1 MSSFSM
7 LLKDELVSLDQ
18 SDSELKAMLMGLLQ
32 VNASINF
39 SSSGLYLDFKS
50 KNEKVAMEVYNL
62 IKKFYQLEPT
72 FLMTKEVRLNKE
84 DIYYT
89 RLEQSAHYVLNDL
102 NIIKAKE
109 SKEYNLKK
117 ELQTE
122 EERLAY
128 LRGAFLACG
137 SVNDPSSNTYHL
149 EIQTFSANV
158 AYILRDLMNSYSLNA
173 KISKN
178 RRGYIVYLKSSEKI
192 GDFIRILGST
202 EGLFKFEDE
211 RIEKDISNSINRV
224 MNCEI
229 ANEKKTQLASKRQ
242 LKEIEVVSSYYG
254 TRLKP
259 TLIEAL
265 TLRLNHPEENL
276 NELASFSQEELGKS
290 ISKSALNHRFRE
302 IHNLYEEILEK
313 RSKNNG

>member
-1 MSSFSM
+1 M

-50 KNEKVAMEVYNL
+50 KNEKVALEVYNL

-84 DIYYT
+84 EVFYT
-89 RLEQSAHYVLNDL
+89 RIEQSAHYILNDL
-102 NIIKAKE
+102 NIIRAKE

-149 EIQTFSANV
+149 EIQTFSSNV

-229 ANEKKTQLASKRQ
+229 ANEKKTQLAAKRQ
-242 LKEIEVVSSYYG
+242 LNEIEVVSSYYG
-254 TRLKP
+254 SKLKP
-259 TLIEAL
+259 TLNEAII
-265 TLRLNHPEENL
+265 LRTNHPEENL
-276 NELASFSQEELGKS
+276 NELANLSSQEVGKS

-302 IHNLYEEILEK
+302 IHTLYEEILEQ

>member
-18 SDSELKAMLMGLLQ
+18 NDKELKAMLMGLLQ

-39 SSSGLYLDFKS
+39 SSSGLYLEFKS
-50 KNEKVAMEVYNL
+50 KNEKVALKVYDL
-62 IKKFYQLEPT
+62 IKKFYDLEPT
-72 FLMTKEVRLNKE
+72 FMVTKEVRLNKE
-84 DIYYT
+84 DIFYT
-89 RLEQSAHYVLNDL
+89 RLEQSAYHILNDL
-102 NIIKAKE
+102 NVIRAKE
-109 SKEYNLKK
+109 DKEYNLKK
-117 ELQTE
+117 ELQTDP
-122 EERLAY
+122 ERLAY
-128 LRGAFLACG
+128 IRGAFLSSG

-158 AYILRDLMNSYSLNA
+158 AYNLRDLMNLYSLNA

-178 RRGYIVYLKSSEKI
+178 RRGYIVYMKNSEKI

-202 EGLFKFEDE
+202 EGLFRFEDE

-229 ANEKKTQLASKRQ
+229 ANEKKTQLAAKRQ
-242 LKEIEVVSSYYG
+242 LEEISVVSSYYG
-254 TRLKP
+254 ERLKS
-259 TLIEAL
+259 TLKEAI
-265 TLRLNHPEENL
+265 TLRLNHKEENL
-276 NELASFSQEELGKS
+276 NELSSLSFKELGKT

-302 IHNLYEEILEK
+302 IHTLYEEVLE
-313 RSKNNG
+313 RRGKNNE